1 MTKLFSGTGVA
12 VVSAFNSEGSID
24 YAAQE
29 NIYEKLVLSKVDY
42 VVILGS
48 TGEASTISL
57 EEQVEL
63 LEFSKK
69 KLGKKTKLVIGI
81 SGNNTKEVLERI
93 AHFDLKGV
101 AGILSAT
108 PSYNKPTQE
117 GIFIHFKSICEASPV
132 PVIIYNVPSRTS
144 SNIDFKTALRI
155 ARELPNA
162 VAIKEASG
170 NLVQIM
176 KILAEKP
183 EDFKVLSGDDYFA
196 LPIIALGGEG
206 LISVIGN
213 AYPKEV
219 VEMIKLAR
227 RDKFKDARKIHMRLL
242 PLLDLIFEEGNPT
255 GVKGL
260 LHLMNKCSPE
270 VRLPLMNASQD
281 LLDRIKRTV
290 P

>member
-1 MTKLFSGTGVA
+1 MSKLFAGTGVA
-12 VVSAFNSEGSID
+12 VVTALKVDGSID
-24 YAAQE
+24 YQAQE
-29 NIYEKLVLSKVDY
+29 NIYKKLIESKVDY
-42 VVILGS
+42 IVILGS
-48 TGEASTISL
+48 TGEGATITI
-57 EEQVEL
+57 EEQKEL

-69 KLGKKTKLVIGI
+69 KIPKRTKLVIGV
-81 SGNNTKEVLERI
+81 SGNNTAEVLSRI
-93 AHFDLKGV
+93 DDFDLRKV
-101 AGILSAT
+101 DGILSAA

-117 GIFIHFKSICEASPV
+117 GIFLHFKNICEASPV

-144 SNIDFKTALRI
+144 SNISFETTLRI

-170 NLVQIM
+170 DLIQVM

-206 LISVIGN
+206 LVSVIGN
-213 AYPKEV
+213 AYPEEI

-227 RDKFKDARKIHMRLL
+227 RNKMKEARKIHNRIF
-242 PLLDLIFEEGNPT
+242 PLLDLIFEEGNPA

-260 LHLMNKCSPE
+260 LHLMNKCQPE
-270 VRLPLMNASQD
+270 VRLPLLRVSQD
-281 LLDRIKRTV
+281 LLDRIKRSV